1 MAQHT
6 CTSTGIDSFCSSD
19 TLRYYTY
26 IYVYMNALHHTCL
39 QQEARATSYCVHRIA
54 CFAQLGSGDL
64 LFSATRQPMS
74 MLGSK
79 VANIGRLCDT
89 SSALFVC
96 FIQERFRPIIS
107 GYPAVI
113 DTAKRLV
120 KTAQQ
125 GSVRGSAV
133 ILLCISL
140 SASDCAIVCRCVPCS
155 ASDVSAGQAELNL
168 SCRCAERRR

>member
-1 MAQHT
+1 MHHETKASIAQHT
-6 CTSTGIDSFCSSD
+6 YTSAGIDSFCNSD
-19 TLRYYTY
+19 TLRDYTY
-26 IYVYMNALHHTCL
+26 IYVYMNALQNTYL
-39 QQEARATSYCVHRIA
+39 QQEVSTTSYSCRIA

-64 LFSATRQPMS
+64 AYSGTRQPMS

-96 FIQERFRPIIS
+96 DIQERFRPIIS

-120 KTAQQ
+120 KTALQ

-133 ILLCISL
+133 VFALHVSL
-140 SASDCAIVCRCVPCS
+140 SLRLCQSV
-155 ASDVSAGQAELNL
+155 Q
-168 SCRCAERRR
+168 SCTKLCE